1 MKERRTGYKW
11 TKEAC
16 EIIAK
21 KYATRTEFSV
31 RDATTYRKAKENG
44 WLDDVTKHMYNP
56 NRKDIRNKPKMI
68 LNIRIS
74 NDEAGNQRYTNNQII
89 SEIKKGNVNI
99 ELSGGNK
106 VPLLIRKKDGAVLGE
121 IL

>member
-1 MKERRTGYKW
+1 MKERRIGFTW

-16 EIIAK
+16 AIIAK
-21 KYATRTEFSV
+21 KFSTRTEFSV
-31 RDATTYRKAKENG
+31 RDATAYRKAKENG
-44 WLDDVTKHMYNP
+44 WLDDITKHMYNP

-74 NDEAGNQRYTNNQII
+74 NDETGKQRYTNNQII
-89 SEIKKGNVNI
+89 SEIKTGNVNI
-99 ELSGGNK
+99 ELSGGSK